1 MASKAKQ
8 YGHAMPCHAP
18 WSDVSTEEM
27 RICQKRVRLNHGT
40 YMQGRTV
47 AVVVVANQVARPMG
61 SAAGL
66 GYNWQWMDGSWMT
79 TIPKVEA
86 AAAQFPQTLCLTLP
100 DLIRFPKSIPY
111 LPGLNMV
118 LEPREEENHLGGRR
132 EQLRSVIHSDGA

>member
-1 MASKAKQ
+1 
-8 YGHAMPCHAP
+8 
-18 WSDVSTEEM
+18 
-27 RICQKRVRLNHGT
+27 
-40 YMQGRTV
+40 
-47 AVVVVANQVARPMG
+47 VVVVANRVVRPMG

-66 GYNWQWMDGSWMT
+66 GHNWQWT
-79 TIPKVEA
+79 TPIPKVEA